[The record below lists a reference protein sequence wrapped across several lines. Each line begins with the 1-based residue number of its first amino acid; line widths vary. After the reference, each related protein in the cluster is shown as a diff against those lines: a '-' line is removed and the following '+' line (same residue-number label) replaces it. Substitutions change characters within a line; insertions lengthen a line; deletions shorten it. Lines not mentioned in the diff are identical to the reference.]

1 MKDTFFWVG
10 LRRRGGPT
18 RSISGKQDRSEP
30 SLCHNGERQ
39 PKRNST
45 AMFRSICSHI
55 LLTVSMMMMIINS
68 SLAFSP
74 MARPSAVGTTTRQ
87 RTMSPS
93 SSSLSALP
101 DDKAENPNRRKALAA
116 LIVWPLLAVGDD
128 IYVSQ
133 IQPRLAEQGV
143 ETPNLP
149 YVEPKPYGY
158 EDS

>member
-1 MKDTFFWVG
+1 
-10 LRRRGGPT
+10 
-18 RSISGKQDRSEP
+18 
-30 SLCHNGERQ
+30 
-39 PKRNST
+39 
-45 AMFRSICSHI
+45 MFRSNCSQI
-55 LLTVSMMMMIINS
+55 LLAGTMMMMMINS
-68 SLAFSP
+68 SLAFS
-74 MARPSAVGTTTRQ
+74 AIAGPSAVGTTTR
-87 RTMSPS
+87 RMSP

-101 DDKAENPNRRKALAA
+101 DEKAENPNRRKALAA

-133 IQPRLAEQGV
+133 IQPRLAEEGV